1 MNQSIVNADDI
12 AIPDI
17 DNLVIEDDT
26 PVDNFQSEKQQRLL
40 VEPLY
45 SSQDSSSVLPKPF
58 IVAANVGLFFAIKQE
73 PLVPDVFVSLG
84 VQMPADWSQ
93 KRNRSYFVWEFGKVP
108 ELAIEIVSNRVG
120 NELTTKKDA
129 YARMGVVYYVV
140 FDPLRQL
147 QKPDQMDGNLLQAF
161 VLTAGQYRQLPT
173 PWFEG
178 MNLGLTLW
186 DGVFEGQTETWLR
199 WCDRDQQVVPTG
211 AERAEQEKQRAE
223 QEKQRAEQEKQRAE
237 QEKQRADAASARA
250 QRLAEQLRA
259 MGIDVDDESGE

>member
-1 MNQSIVNADDI
+1 MNQSILNADDI

-45 SSQDSSSVLPKPF
+45 SSQASSQTSSSVLPEPF
-58 IVAANVGLFFAIKQE
+58 IVAANVGLFFAVKQD

-84 VQMPADWSQ
+84 VQMPTDWSQ
-93 KRNRSYFVWEFGKVP
+93 KRNRSYFVWELGKVP
-108 ELAIEIVSNRVG
+108 EVAIEIVSNRVG
-120 NELTTKKDA
+120 NELTAKKEA
-129 YARMGVVYYVV
+129 YARMGIAYYVV

-147 QKPDQMDGNLLQAF
+147 QKPDQMDGKLLQAF
-161 VLTAGQYRQLPT
+161 VLTAGQYSQLPT

-178 MNLGLTLW
+178 VNLGLTLW
-186 DGVFEGQTETWLR
+186 DGVFEGQDETWLR
-199 WCDRDQQVVPTG
+199 WCDRDNQVVPTG
-211 AERAEQEKQRAE
+211 AE
-223 QEKQRAEQEKQRAE
+223 RAE

-250 QRLAEQLRA
+250 QRFAEQLRA
-259 MGIDVDDESGE
+259 MGINVDEESGE

>member
-1 MNQSIVNADDI
+1 MNQSIVNAEDI

-17 DNLVIEDDT
+17 DDLVIEDDT

-45 SSQDSSSVLPKPF
+45 SSTVLPEPF
-58 IVAANVGLFFAIKQE
+58 IVAANVGIFFAVKQD

-108 ELAIEIVSNRVG
+108 EVVIEIVSNRVG

-129 YARMGVVYYVV
+129 YARMGIAYYVV

-147 QKPDQMDGNLLQAF
+147 QKPDQMDGKPLQVFA
-161 VLTAGQYRQLPT
+161 LTVGQYRELTT
-173 PWFEG
+173 PWLEAL
-178 MNLGLTLW
+178 NIGLTLW
-186 DGVFEGQTETWLR
+186 DGVFEGQTGTWLR
-199 WCDRDQQVVPTG
+199 WCDRDNQVVPTG

-223 QEKQRAEQEKQRAE
+223 QEKQRA
-237 QEKQRADAASARA
+237 DAANARA
-250 QRLAEQLRA
+250 QRLAAQLRA
-259 MGIDVDDESGE
+259 MGIEVEDEG